1 MAKYSF
7 EFKLKIVQ
15 EYREGKAGISYLSKK
30 YRVRSEKQVQDWLN
44 AYHSFG

>member
-15 EYREGKAGISYLSKK
+15 EYLEKKGSASYLSKK
-30 YRVRSEKQVQDWLN
+30 YGLKSNSSGPKMDQCLSRIW
-44 AYHSFG
+44 